1 MPRLP
6 LQGSKAAKH
15 SRELQLRARRWVTYG
30 PISHSRGALDIPPCS
45 SFATVADF
53 GLARVVNVD
62 PATGI
67 PDAADA
73 PAGGAGGGL
82 TNYVVT
88 RWYRAPELLVG
99 AAAYDAAID
108 VWSVGCILAELLGR
122 K

>member
-1 MPRLP
+1 M
-6 LQGSKAAKH
+6 
-15 SRELQLRARRWVTYG
+15 
-30 PISHSRGALDIPPCS
+30 
-45 SFATVADF
+45 ADF

-62 PATGI
+62 PAAGI
-67 PDAADA
+67 PDAADG
-73 PAGGAGGGL
+73 PLPLLPQGGGVGVGGGGGAGL

-99 AAAYDAAID
+99 APAYDAAID